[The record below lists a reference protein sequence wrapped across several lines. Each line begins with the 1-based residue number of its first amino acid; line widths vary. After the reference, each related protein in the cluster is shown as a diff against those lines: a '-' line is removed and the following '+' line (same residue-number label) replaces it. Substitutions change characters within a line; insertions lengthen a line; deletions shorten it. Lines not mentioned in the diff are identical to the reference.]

1 MSKGDLKDL
10 FDVAETRREFIR
22 MAHLMTD
29 KSLQAMEHA
38 ATGDLSD
45 KEAKM
50 ILDACSRGRRGALRT
65 VRTLPL
71 TRLFSLEEAA
81 RLVDENREVAAAGA
95 ESFRT
100 SDYRFT
106 LSTRAHNLKNSVHTC
121 GRRGTAPTEALY
133 LDELGSTRFVR
144 IERRTRGAMREA
156 YVLARCFSGFYG
168 HSRTAALGPKAEVR
182 EQA

>member
-50 ILDACSRGRRGALRT
+50 ILDACSRGRLEALRT

-71 TRLFSLEEAA
+71 TRLFPPKEAT
-81 RLVDENREVAAAGA
+81 RLVDENREIA
-95 ESFRT
+95 ERWQRLEQKVSE
-100 SDYRFT
+100 
-106 LSTRAHNLKNSVHTC
+106 H
-121 GRRGTAPTEALY
+121 
-133 LDELGSTRFVR
+133 
-144 IERRTRGAMREA
+144 
-156 YVLARCFSGFYG
+156 LA
-168 HSRTAALGPKAEVR
+168 TDPP
-182 EQA
+182 